1 MATFL
6 GMEQIVVVGAGP
18 VGMTVAALCA
28 KQGAVPTLVER
39 RVERPEGSRAIGVTP
54 ASLEILGRIGLTT
67 AMLERGVQVRSAY
80 VHNEHRALGHLR
92 FSEISGRHPY
102 ILVLP
107 QVDTEEL
114 LLRYLSRNGV
124 VVHEGWSVKHLSEA
138 VTHQESVRLN
148 LRRAGSGIPLGT
160 SPGYSEVSHVSEV
173 SASSDVAELQSEYVV
188 CADGFRGSLAAQ
200 LGLATQPNYM
210 PYHFVMGDFH
220 DRSSL
225 GADAHLWFT
234 NSGAVESF
242 PLPGRKRRW
251 IAQLSTDSAKNLSS
265 SDAKDAD
272 SILAMLEQLV
282 HERTGFSLRSE
293 DCSWRSSFQPVKR
306 IAVGAAVGRC
316 FLAGDALHAMSPIG
330 GQGMNSGIADAE
342 LLSELLTS
350 LLRASNAA
358 QSSNAGAGI
367 LSLDQARKVYTK
379 ARLRAGSSAASRAGI
394 GTHIGSLRGRIG
406 SGLRSTLIQA
416 ALNSPLQKH
425 IASHF
430 AMRTIPYR
438 RAMHVLS
445 GSSVRET

>member
-1 MATFL
+1 MATFFP
-6 GMEQIVVVGAGP
+6 MEQMVVVGAGP

-28 KQGAVPTLVER
+28 EQGVTPILVER

-54 ASLEILGRIGLTT
+54 ASLEIFGRIGLDT
-67 AMLERGVQVRSAY
+67 AMLERGVMVRAAY
-80 VHNEHRALGHLR
+80 VHNAYRKLGRLG

-107 QVDTEEL
+107 QADTEEL
-114 LLRYLSRNGV
+114 LLRYLKEHGI
-124 VVHEGWSVKHLSEA
+124 VVHEGWTVENLSEA
-138 VTHQESVRLN
+138 DKAQESVRIG
-148 LRRAGSGIPLGT
+148 LRRTGGGVLEGT
-160 SPGYSEVSHVSEV
+160 HSV
-173 SASSDVAELQSEYVV
+173 SSDTAELHSEYVV
-188 CADGFRGSLAAQ
+188 CADGFRGGLAAQ
-200 LGLATQPNYM
+200 LGLASPPRYM

-234 NSGAVESF
+234 SSGAVESF
-242 PLPGRKRRW
+242 PLPAGRRRW
-251 IAQLSTDSAKNLSS
+251 IAQLSTGLSKKISKDLSREPIDNL
-265 SDAKDAD
+265 AT
-272 SILAMLEQLV
+272 LEHLV
-282 HERTGFSLRSE
+282 YERSGFTLHSE
-293 DCSWRSSFQPVKR
+293 DCSWRSTFQPVRR
-306 IAVGAAVGRC
+306 IAAAAAVGRC

-342 LLSELLTS
+342 LLSELLSS
-350 LLRASNAA
+350 LLRVSNAA
-358 QSSNAGAGI
+358 VSSKAAHCSTSGERI
-367 LSLDQARKVYTK
+367 LSLEQARKVYSR
-379 ARLRAGSSAASRAGI
+379 ARVRSGSSAASRAGI

-425 IASHF
+425 LASHF

-445 GSSVRET
+445 GSTVSET